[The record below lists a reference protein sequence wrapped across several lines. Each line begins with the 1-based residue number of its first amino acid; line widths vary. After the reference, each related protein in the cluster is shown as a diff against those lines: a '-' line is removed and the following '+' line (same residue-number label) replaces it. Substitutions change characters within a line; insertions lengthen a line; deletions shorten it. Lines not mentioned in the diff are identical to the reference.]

1 MKKILISAL
10 AVVSVAL
17 LTGGPIAAAVAPA
30 GDWKA
35 ARAAGLIGEQPDG
48 YLGIVGTPTPELRA
62 MVNDVNIQ
70 RKSVYTRQSA
80 ANDTT
85 VEAFAL
91 TAGCNLILNSPAGS
105 KYQAPDG
112 SWKTRSAAPPER
124 DSRCI

>member
-1 MKKILISAL
+1 MKHDRLKL
-10 AVVSVAL
+10 AVATVAL
-17 LTGGPIAAAVAPA
+17 LAGVPIAAAVAQA

-91 TAGCNLILNSPAGS
+91 TAGCNLILNTPPGS

-112 SWKTRSAAPPER
+112 SWKTRTAAAPER
-124 DSRCI
+124 DPRCL